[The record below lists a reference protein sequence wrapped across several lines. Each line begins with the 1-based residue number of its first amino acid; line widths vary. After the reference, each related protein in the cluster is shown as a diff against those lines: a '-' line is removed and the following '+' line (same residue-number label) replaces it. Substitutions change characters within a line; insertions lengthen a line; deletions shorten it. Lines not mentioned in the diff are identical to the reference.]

1 MTNDDYERSLNAR
14 NRELE
19 ANIEKVLRGVLELP
33 ADERSFAANSW
44 ESDACRGASQ
54 TASKIL
60 IASFAPPPIAKT
72 PKTVAKDL
80 ATIKKKSGYLRA
92 QIAAIDGYTRGVIN
106 RAGSTHHQEYKAAE
120 ADGDLERFIDAFQKA
135 GQVPRE
141 QWTIPA
147 AMAAVEELEKAIAVA
162 IERAEKNSQSE
173 HFPKGGGRPP
183 DFVKMN
189 VAIIL
194 ARFFRDVADEE
205 PKLWPDDAPDERWKR
220 GDPSESYALALK
232 EIFEILGLPRGIVA
246 AGEFATSKL

>member
-135 GQVPRE
+135 LKQ
-141 QWTIPA
+141 
-147 AMAAVEELEKAIAVA
+147 AVHYGMYDLARLE
-162 IERAEKNSQSE
+162 N
-173 HFPKGGGRPP
+173 
-183 DFVKMN
+183 
-189 VAIIL
+189 IIL
-194 ARFFRDVADEE
+194 SYVAGDFFNIDE
-205 PKLWPDDAPDERWKR
+205 DD
-220 GDPSESYALALK
+220 
-232 EIFEILGLPRGIVA
+232 
-246 AGEFATSKL
+246 